1 MSDEVVENDLI
12 HCIYCSAGTVRFS
25 DTDMVSLLEKARE
38 ANAALGVTG
47 MLLYE
52 AGSFF
57 QVLEGPAES
66 VDALY
71 EKIFRDKRHRRITK
85 IIREPIEARN
95 FSEWTMGYAGVTRQD
110 LKEIE
115 GLNDFFYAGKCF
127 TELDPGRAKKL
138 LETFKDGNWRASLR

>member
-12 HCIYCSAGTVRFS
+12 HCIYCSAGTVRFGE
-25 DTDMVSLLEKARE
+25 TEMLSLLEKARE

-52 AGSFF
+52 QGSFF

-85 IIREPIEARN
+85 IIREPIEARD
-95 FSEWTMGYAGVTRQD
+95 FSEWTMGYAGISRRD
-110 LKEIE
+110 LREIE
-115 GLNDFFYAGKCF
+115 GLNDFFLTRQCF

-138 LETFKDGNWRASLR
+138 LEAFKDGNWRASLR